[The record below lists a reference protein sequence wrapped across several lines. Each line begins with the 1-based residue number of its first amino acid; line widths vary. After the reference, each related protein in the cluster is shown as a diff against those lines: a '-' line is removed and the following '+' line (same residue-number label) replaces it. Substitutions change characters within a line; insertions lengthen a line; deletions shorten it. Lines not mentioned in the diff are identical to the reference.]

1 MGFAILY
8 VFFMRNFPKL
18 SSNSLDMLVKRM
30 HKKASQSISRY
41 RISAVAFDKNG
52 EFIAQSFNNV
62 PMEGVEPKHGAGIH
76 AEAKLMRKYGTKVK
90 TILISRVGHGGEW
103 RPIKPC
109 EKCQALASKLGVK
122 IITIAEC
129 RESAFEQ

>member
-1 MGFAILY
+1 
-8 VFFMRNFPKL
+8 MRNFPKL

-62 PMEGVEPKHGAGIH
+62 PMEGVEPKHGSGIH
-76 AEAKLMRKYGTKVK
+76 YGEF
-90 TILISRVGHGGEW
+90 S
-103 RPIKPC
+103 PFANPYMSC
-109 EKCQALASKLGVK
+109 ED
-122 IITIAEC
+122 IIAQTQIHDIQQ
-129 RESAFEQ
+129 S